1 MQNWTCKDRYGHTIY
16 LTDERWQHIV
26 SKHFELI
33 GHLDDVL
40 ATVAKG
46 KRHQERRDP
55 QRYRYRRAC
64 YTLQSGD
71 NHITVVV
78 LFSFQKLYDGTVVAN
93 NFVTTAWGEYIP
105 L

>member
-1 MQNWTCKDRYGHTIY
+1 MTE
-16 LTDERWQHIV
+16 ERWQHII
-26 SKHFELI
+26 SKHRELI
-33 GHLDDVL
+33 GHREDVL
-40 ATVAKG
+40 ETIRKG
-46 KRHQERRDP
+46 NRRQERRDP

-64 YTLQSGD
+64 YTLRNGD

-78 LFSFQKLYDGTVVAN
+78 VFSFYQLQDGTVQPN